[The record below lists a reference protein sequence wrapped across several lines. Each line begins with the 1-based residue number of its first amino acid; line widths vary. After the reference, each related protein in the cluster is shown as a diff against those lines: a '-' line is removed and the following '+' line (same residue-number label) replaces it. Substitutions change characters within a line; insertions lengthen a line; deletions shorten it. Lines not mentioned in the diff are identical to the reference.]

1 MAFAC
6 VLSLGFTSCGDD
18 DDDSAPAPTIVM
30 DEANIEDGEICVKA
44 DVNAPGRTAAI
55 KITVTDAQ
63 GNNVKVTKNVTDAKY
78 IGVLNIDG
86 FHVHVDIDNK
96 GVVVGDLL
104 KLTVTD
110 TNGKS
115 TTAQKSIT
123 EEEDDDRKDHQQ
135 CAGIDRRCEIQRQRC
150 GPLDEIAEAVLDEVA
165 VRLGIGLQGQQGQGQ
180 TEQQK
185 ECECFSDS
193 FHVPVHPFACFYHK
207 LNSV

>member
-1 MAFAC
+1 MKNLKYMSLMMAFAC

-86 FHVHVDIDNK
+86 VHVHVDIDNK

-110 TNGKS
+110 ANGKS

-123 EEEDDDRKDHQQ
+123 EEEDDD
-135 CAGIDRRCEIQRQRC
+135 E
-150 GPLDEIAEAVLDEVA
+150 DEE
-165 VRLGIGLQGQQGQGQ
+165 
-180 TEQQK
+180 
-185 ECECFSDS
+185 
-193 FHVPVHPFACFYHK
+193 
-207 LNSV
+207 